1 MSEKNKKYGTT
12 NVLAWG
18 LSKTGFRIWKK
29 KKKQTKMLDSMYM
42 QINYVKFRLWCI
54 NYHYYFGISG
64 FLLNDPPG
72 SGLELVPSIL
82 FRVVRGDD

>member
-1 MSEKNKKYGTT
+1 
-12 NVLAWG
+12 
-18 LSKTGFRIWKK
+18 
-29 KKKQTKMLDSMYM
+29 M
-42 QINYVKFRLWCI
+42 QVNYVKFRLWCI

>member
-29 KKKQTKMLDSMYM
+29 KKTQNAR
-42 QINYVKFRLWCI
+42 QYV
-54 NYHYYFGISG
+54 YAS
-64 FLLNDPPG
+64 
-72 SGLELVPSIL
+72 
-82 FRVVRGDD
+82 